1 MNSAETTTASTGMI
15 KSFFQKYFIDAF
27 TGMALGL
34 FVTLIAGL
42 IISQIGGWLQIPAL
56 MAIGKLA
63 SVLMGAGIGVGIAYY
78 LKAPTLVMLSC
89 LVAGMLGAHTEAF
102 MAGTL
107 FTAQDAG
114 PATFLALPGNPIGAY
129 LASVFAYR
137 AGTWVSGKTKLD
149 ILLVPLVVCTV
160 AWAVCAFLNPPVVV
174 AVNAV
179 GQGIQAAT
187 ELQPLLMGIVI
198 AVIVGILL
206 TLPTSSAAICIA
218 IGLGGL
224 GAVALGRHVTLAG
237 VDRELHADLRALV
250 ERADHVVGVEDRDV
264 THRLDVARR
273 DGARALLAHD
283 HALGSVALHL
293 DGDFLD
299 VEDDVG
305 DILAHAGDRGEFV
318 QHAVDLYR
326 GHRGAAQRRQEHAT
340 QRIAE
345 RQAEAALERLGDERR
360 HRLVLGRELDLVR
373 LDQFLPV
380 FLDHAFVL
388 PFPRHH
394 PIVPGDLET
403 TEERPAGARAV
414 VDESRVRRGAS
425 CAAGIRC
432 AGSASRRGSR

>member
-1 MNSAETTTASTGMI
+1 MNSAETTTASNGMI

-102 MAGTL
+102 MSGTL
-107 FTAQDAG
+107 FTAQESG

-149 ILLVPLVVCTV
+149 ILLVPLAVCTV

-187 ELQPLLMGIVI
+187 ELQPFLMGIVI

-224 GAVALGRHVTLAG
+224 AGGAAVVGCAAHMIGFAVASFKDNGFSGVISQGLGTSMLQIPNVLKKPIILLPAI
-237 VDRELHADLRALV
+237 VASA
-250 ERADHVVGVEDRDV
+250 VVGPIATVVFELAC
-264 THRLDVARR
+264 TAT
-273 DGARALLAHD
+273 GAGMGTAGLVGVFGVIEASQALMSTTQLWTAI
-283 HALGSVALHL
+283 
-293 DGDFLD
+293 
-299 VEDDVG
+299 
-305 DILAHAGDRGEFV
+305 IL
-318 QHAVDLYR
+318 LM
-326 GHRGAAQRRQEHAT
+326 
-340 QRIAE
+340 
-345 RQAEAALERLGDERR
+345 
-360 HRLVLGRELDLVR
+360 
-373 LDQFLPV
+373 
-380 FLDHAFVL
+380 FVL
-388 PFPRHH
+388 PAIIAGLVAWLMRKSGWL
-394 PIVPGDLET
+394 VAGDMRL
-403 TEERPAGARAV
+403 P
-414 VDESRVRRGAS
+414 
-425 CAAGIRC
+425 
-432 AGSASRRGSR
+432 